1 MLRFVIRKM
10 FSKKWMVLSLLI
22 GNILLISIA
31 SGNPMYTH
39 AVFQRTLTKNLE
51 TYLTEKN
58 AYPGRITLRIGNP
71 TNNAEDIARYQE
83 AAQGMPEA
91 FGVEALHEIAQ
102 LSTSIVSAELDQPRD
117 DAEHLQ
123 LRLNTMTGLEEHIKL
138 VAGRMYSTE
147 PDEEGVI
154 EAIVSQSALIQTP
167 LLLDDVVT
175 LPRLLTRD
183 GVPARVRIV
192 GVFTNSESEDVYW
205 VNAPRSYAQSC
216 FIDGDLFRS
225 LFLYEGKLQSSLT
238 ANWYVLLD
246 YTAMQAEN
254 AEHMLATANEYRSG
268 SDSPVP
274 KGYSDNFTTTLTD
287 YIATAKKVNAT
298 LWVLQVPVFVL
309 LAAFI
314 FMVSR
319 QMIETEQNEIAVIK
333 SRGAGRG
340 QIFAMYLIQ
349 SLVIS
354 LLAYVLGIAL
364 GVYLCQVLGASNAFL
379 EFVRRSA
386 LPVEITGE
394 ALGYAGVAS
403 LLSIGAMVL
412 PAIRYSKIGIV
423 THKRQKNRR
432 SSAPLWQKAGLDF
445 ILLLV
450 ALYGL
455 YSFNGQ
461 KDLLAM
467 RVQDGASLDPLL
479 FLSSSLFMIGSG
491 LLAVRL
497 TPVMVWVIYRLLRRA
512 WSPALYASFLHVLR
526 TRTSQGFIM
535 VFLIITIALGVF
547 NAQAA
552 RTINQNTEDNLHYS
566 IGADVVLQEKWAS
579 SDNEQSAAPSSP
591 SSAPSAPASYIEPD
605 FGRFES
611 LEGAESITKV
621 YVNEN
626 IIASVS
632 GGTVQGVQLMGIHTK
647 EFGETAWFKDSLSDI
662 HWYHYL
668 NALSKNSNAILVSR
682 SFQTSY
688 NCKIGD
694 SISYRTSAGD
704 SLRGTIYGFVDYF
717 PGFEPVTYKKGSDGL
732 YKEEK
737 NHLIVAHLQ
746 KIQSTWGV
754 TPYQIW
760 VKNKDSSAY
769 LYDFAQENQITFTTF
784 KDASA
789 LLVEKKNDPVLQG
802 TNGILTVGFMVVLI
816 LCSVGFLIYWILSIQ
831 SRSLLFG
838 IFRAMGMTMR
848 EVFTMLINEQVFIS
862 GLSIAV
868 GALVGHWTARLYM
881 PLIQLGYAASD
892 NAIPLEVVSQSV
904 DQLRLLSVV
913 GAVMLVCMIIL
924 GTLISHMKVTQAL
937 KLGED

>member
-31 SGNPMYTH
+31 AGNPMYTH

-58 AYPGRITLRIGNP
+58 TYPGLVTLKISNP
-71 TNNAEDIARYQE
+71 TKDSEEIALYE
-83 AAQGMPEA
+83 KVALGMPEE
-91 FGVEALHEIAQ
+91 FGVEALHVINQ
-102 LSTSIVSAELDQPRD
+102 LGTSIVGADVAVQRD
-117 DAEHLQ
+117 DADHLQ
-123 LRLNTMTGLEEHIKL
+123 MRINTITNLEDHIKL
-138 VAGRMYSTE
+138 VAGRMYSPV
-147 PDEEGVI
+147 PDEEGII
-154 EAIVSQSALIQTP
+154 EAIVSESALTDTA
-167 LLLDDVVT
+167 LLLDDVIT
-175 LPRLLTRD
+175 LPRVLTRD
-183 GVPARVRIV
+183 GEPVRVRVV
-192 GVFTNSESEDVYW
+192 GVFTNSASEDLFW
-205 VNAPRSYAQSC
+205 VSAPRAYSQSC

-225 LFLYEGKLQSSLT
+225 LFLYEGKLQTSLAST
-238 ANWYVLLD
+238 WHLLLD
-246 YTAMQAEN
+246 YTQMQAEN
-254 AEHMLATANEYRSG
+254 AEHMLATANAYRSG
-268 SDSPVP
+268 EREVP
-274 KGYSDNFTTTLTD
+274 KGYSDAFTNTLTS
-287 YIATAKKVNAT
+287 YISTTKKVSAT

-319 QMIETEQNEIAVIK
+319 QMLETEQNEIAVIK

-349 SLVIS
+349 SLIIS
-354 LLAYVLGIAL
+354 ILAYVIGMAL

-386 LPVEITGE
+386 LPVEITPE

-403 LLSIGAMVL
+403 VFSICAMVL
-412 PAIRYSKIGIV
+412 PAIRYSRIGIV

-432 SSAPLWQKAGLDF
+432 TKSPLWQRLGLDF
-445 ILLLV
+445 IMLLV
-450 ALYGL
+450 SLYGL
-455 YSFNGQ
+455 YSFDAQ
-461 KDLLAM
+461 KELLAL

-479 FLSSSLFMIGSG
+479 FLSSSLFMIGCG
-491 LLAVRL
+491 LLAVRVIPL
-497 TPVMVWVIYRLLRRA
+497 LVWAIYRLLRRV

-566 IGADVVLQEKWAS
+566 IGADVVLQERWESVESGQSSGFSTSAS
-579 SDNEQSAAPSSP
+579 ASKDAA
-591 SSAPSAPASYIEPD
+591 YKEPD
-605 FGRFES
+605 FGRYEA

-621 YVNEN
+621 YVNTK
-626 IIASVS
+626 ASVS
-632 GGTVQGVQLMGIHTK
+632 VPGGTVNGVQLMGIHTK
-647 EFGETAWFKDSLSDI
+647 EFGETAWFKDGLLDR

-668 NALSKNSNAILVSR
+668 NAMSRNSNAILVSR
-682 SFQTSY
+682 SFQSMY
-688 NCKIGD
+688 GCRLGD
-694 SISYRTSAGD
+694 SISYKTSTGD

-717 PGFEPVTYKKGSDGL
+717 PSYAPVTYKKGTDGI
-732 YKEEK
+732 YKEET

-746 KIQSTWGV
+746 KLQSSWGV
-754 TPYQIW
+754 QPYQIW
-760 VKNKDSSAY
+760 IKNKDSSAY
-769 LYDFAQENQITFTTF
+769 LYDFVQEKDISLVSMRDAQAE
-784 KDASA
+784 
-789 LLVEKKNDPVLQG
+789 LVEKKNDPALQG
-802 TNGILTVGFMVVLI
+802 TNGILTVGFMVVLL

-868 GALVGHWTARLYM
+868 GALVGHLTAVLYM

-892 NAIPLEVVSQSV
+892 NAIPLEVISQQV
-904 DQLRLLSVV
+904 DQLRLLGVV
-913 GAVMLVCMIIL
+913 GGVMLLCMIIL